1 MKHTETFKVRF
12 SESDHRARVT
22 PVALYDYFQEAAI
35 AHGDAVG
42 MTPQALAERGFAW
55 VLTRIHIQFLRF
67 PSRRE
72 IVNVETWGSNLRG
85 LYAVREW
92 IAGGESGDI
101 AARGTSRWVLIDLAR
116 KRAIRLPEFIR
127 ELYGEHEGRAIDD
140 LFEKESPPCEP
151 EHERHFHVRM
161 SDLDTNRHANS
172 ACYIDWCL
180 ESVPDS
186 IAREFVPE
194 SIELTY
200 KKESILGDAI
210 RAGSREEAPRGDGLR
225 RFFHAIWRE
234 SDGALLSAGRSRWR
248 ALAGAAFATRPSP

>member
-1 MKHTETFKVRF
+1 MKHTESFKVRF
-12 SESDHRARVT
+12 SESDHRAQVT
-22 PVALYDYFQEAAI
+22 PVALYDYFQETAI

-42 MTPQALAERGFAW
+42 MTPQALTERGLAW

-72 IVNVETWGSNLRG
+72 AVTVETWGSNLRG

-92 IAGGESGDI
+92 RARGENGDI
-101 AARGTSRWVLIDLAR
+101 AARGTSRWVLIDIAR
-116 KRAIRLPEFIR
+116 KRAIRLPDFIR

-140 LFEKESPPCEP
+140 PFEKESPAAEP

-180 ESVPDS
+180 ESVPDGVTRDLVQDGV
-186 IAREFVPE
+186 ARDWVPG

-200 KKESILGDAI
+200 KKECVLGDAI
-210 RAGSREEAPRGDGLR
+210 RAGSREVAPRADGR
-225 RFFHAIWRE
+225 RAFVHAIWRE
-234 SDGALLSAGRSRWR
+234 TDGAVLTLGRSVWR
-248 ALAGAAFATRPSP
+248 PGQ